1 MFGAQV
7 SSRVTPVKARRDGG
21 LYDNADV
28 MKNIGAVVGII
39 YLQRQKLS
47 ARGYTVPVYIYI
59 YMLQQREEHPAANLV
74 MCLDQTPSCLSD
86 HLICSTEVSPPAV
99 CLQRVPERF
108 HILKLPGNF

>member
-28 MKNIGAVVGII
+28 MKNIGAVVGVI

-59 YMLQQREEHPAANLV
+59 YVAAERGASSRKSSDVSRTDPFLSVRPSHLQHRGQSPCSV
-74 MCLDQTPSCLSD
+74 PSKGS
-86 HLICSTEVSPPAV
+86 
-99 CLQRVPERF
+99 
-108 HILKLPGNF
+108 